1 MPFGQQADAIKNM
14 RRPRIEVIVPLV
26 TCLVPSML
34 GNPPAIRS
42 SVKNFPLVCKQEVW
56 LHRRLEFFHTLDG
69 VPETATSIH
78 RPEAARFFMLLE
90 HGGEVRRAAPVREVA
105 NQRSIKI
112 RAQKPKVRH
121 DLSLNTPPTPAAIF
135 LCVGCRICYKATMKS
150 AYELAMSRLE
160 KSSPAVQLT
169 IEQKQQI
176 AEVDNAINAKIA
188 EKKIFLEDQIAKAPY
203 QERDALER
211 QLVSEIARL
220 EEKRERDKE
229 KIRTPEAA

>member
-1 MPFGQQADAIKNM
+1 
-14 RRPRIEVIVPLV
+14 
-26 TCLVPSML
+26 
-34 GNPPAIRS
+34 
-42 SVKNFPLVCKQEVW
+42 VKNFPLVREQEIR

-69 VPETATSIH
+69 MPETATGIH
-78 RPEAARFFMLLE
+78 CPEATGFFMLHE
-90 HGGEVRRAAPVREVA
+90 HGGEVRRAPSIREVA
-105 NQRSIKI
+105 DQRSIKI

-121 DLSLNTPPTPAAIF
+121 GPPLNTPPTTAAIF
-135 LCVGCRICYKATMKS
+135 LCAEHEICYNASMKS

-169 IEQKQQI
+169 LDQKQQI
-176 AEVDNAINAKIA
+176 AEVDSSINAKIA

-211 QLVSEIARL
+211 QLVSELARL

-229 KIRTPEAA
+229 KIRNPAAA